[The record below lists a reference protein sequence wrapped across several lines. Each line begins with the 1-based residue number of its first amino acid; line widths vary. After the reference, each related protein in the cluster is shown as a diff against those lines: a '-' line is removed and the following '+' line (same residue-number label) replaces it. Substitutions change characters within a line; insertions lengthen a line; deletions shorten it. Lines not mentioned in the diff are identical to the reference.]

1 MTNNIYFIA
10 NWKMYGTTSSLNS
23 LNKLINLS
31 KLKKYNKAKI
41 IYFPPF
47 TLIKD
52 FIKKFSKS
60 KILVGGQNCH
70 EIEDY
75 GSFTGSIS
83 PKMLK
88 DLGCKFVILG
98 HSENRTSGE
107 SDHVINKKIRSALNK
122 NLKIIFCIGET
133 LKEKRKKL
141 THSILKKQI
150 NRGLKGVKNFQNIL
164 IAYEPVWSIG
174 TGIIPKDEELKTNVR
189 KIIKLISK
197 RTKIKLPILYGGSV
211 NSNNISSLKN
221 IIGIN
226 GFLVG
231 SASQSTKKFI
241 DIIKKTIN

>member
-10 NWKMYGTTSSLNS
+10 NWKMYGSTSSLNS

-47 TLIKD
+47 TLIND

-60 KILVGGQNCH
+60 KISVGGQNCH
-70 EIEDY
+70 QHEDY

-88 DLGCKFVILG
+88 DLGCQFVILG
-98 HSENRTSGE
+98 HSENRTLGE

-133 LKEKRKKL
+133 LKEKRKKA
-141 THSILKKQI
+141 THSVLRKQI
-150 NRGLKGVKNFQNIL
+150 NRGLKGVKNCQNIL

-174 TGIIPKDEELKTNVR
+174 SGLIPKSEALEINVR
-189 KIIKLISK
+189 KIRKLISK
-197 RTKIKLPILYGGSV
+197 KTKFKLPILYGGSV
-211 NSNNISSLKN
+211 NSQNITSLKN
-221 IIGIN
+221 ITGIS
-226 GFLVG
+226 GFLIG
-231 SASQSTKKFI
+231 SASQSSKKFI